1 MVHEDALRKFL
12 RWLVGCP
19 LLDQIF
25 PAGSGETLEEEG
37 ATLVAFCDSNWGSE
51 SSVGRKSTSG
61 GVSYVV
67 AGSFW
72 YCVKGYSRPQTVV
85 ALSSAEAELFA
96 IAEAAKEIAGLG
108 QLASHIWGYLTK
120 PFAIYTDSASARQI
134 AGMEGFLRRMR
145 HVDIRLCFIQDRV
158 HQNEL
163 VINGVPGEDNVSD
176 LLTKNL
182 NRPQTLK
189 HTATLGLEDLHQ
201 VDLCA
206 VPVVR
211 SCVFRE
217 VC

>member
-1 MVHEDALRKFL
+1 MMVHEDALRKFL

-72 YCVKGYSRPQTVV
+72 YCVKGYSRLQTVV

-108 QLASHIWGYLTK
+108 QLAFSH
-120 PFAIYTDSASARQI
+120 
-134 AGMEGFLRRMR
+134 
-145 HVDIRLCFIQDRV
+145 
-158 HQNEL
+158 
-163 VINGVPGEDNVSD
+163 
-176 LLTKNL
+176 
-182 NRPQTLK
+182 
-189 HTATLGLEDLHQ
+189 LGLSHQALRHLHGQCFCSPDCRDGRVSSAHATCGHQ
-201 VDLCA
+201 V
-206 VPVVR
+206 
-211 SCVFRE
+211 VFYSG
-217 VC
+217 